1 MRRRLLMLEMLIV
14 LSEGM
19 VMVGVLSQNVVVG
32 LLLEG
37 HDLPESLF
45 VFVLPIF

>member
-1 MRRRLLMLEMLIV
+1 MRRRLLMPEMMVV
-14 LSEGM
+14 LSEGI

-32 LLLEG
+32 VLLDG
-37 HDLPESLF
+37 HDLPERFL

>member
-1 MRRRLLMLEMLIV
+1 MRRRLLMPEMVIV

-32 LLLEG
+32 VLLEG

-45 VFVLPIF
+45 VIVLPSF